1 MAGSVLANVGRVA
14 APAVSPQS
22 VAPTAQQNP
31 ASTNTH
37 QMVHQL
43 QHSAQATVATLQ
55 ATGKNIK
62 FDPTGKRAESSS
74 PEEKI
79 KKEEKEKET
88 DIEKQDVSGR
98 RTLGVA

>member
-14 APAVSPQS
+14 APAVPPQAA
-22 VAPTAQQNP
+22 APIAQSNP
-31 ASTNTH
+31 ASTNPH
-37 QMVHQL
+37 QMTVQL

-62 FDPTGKRAESSS
+62 FDPTGKRAEASS

-79 KKEEKEKET
+79 RKDKKEN
-88 DIEKQDVSGR
+88 DNSVEKQDPSGR